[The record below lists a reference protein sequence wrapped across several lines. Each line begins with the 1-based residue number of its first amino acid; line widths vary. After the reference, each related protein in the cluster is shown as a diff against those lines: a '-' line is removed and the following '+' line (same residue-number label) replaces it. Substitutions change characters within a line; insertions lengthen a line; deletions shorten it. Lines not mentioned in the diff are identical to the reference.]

1 MEVKWR
7 ERRTNQNR
15 RVEGGREGRRGR
27 EGKREHRLSRMLR
40 SRICQ
45 KKMSEERLR
54 GARCSKRLFR
64 AGFPNTQ
71 LKGICLL

>member
-45 KKMSEERLR
+45 KKNERREIKR
-54 GARCSKRLFR
+54 G
-64 AGFPNTQ
+64 
-71 LKGICLL
+71 